1 MLYGYRQFYS
11 LHKNVVY
18 IKMLFIKTLQ
28 NKWKEDLILQTMNQ
42 IDHYP
47 KEKSKKVIG
56 LVKDKLGGKI
66 INEFVRLIAKTWHK
80 KKT

>member
-1 MLYGYRQFYS
+1 MLSGYRQFYN
-11 LHKNVVY
+11 LHKNVAYVK
-18 IKMLFIKTLQ
+18 IVFIKTLQ
-28 NKWKEDLILQTMNQ
+28 NNWKEDLILQTMNQ

-47 KEKSKKVIG
+47 KEKNKVIG

-66 INEFVRLIAKTWHK
+66 MNKFVRLRAKTWHK

>member
-1 MLYGYRQFYS
+1 MLNGYRQFYN

-18 IKMLFIKTLQ
+18 VKIVFIKTLQ
-28 NKWKEDLILQTMNQ
+28 NNWKEDLILQTMNQ

-56 LVKDKLGGKI
+56 LVKDILGGKI
-66 INEFVRLIAKTWHK
+66 SNEFVRLTSKTWHK

>member
-1 MLYGYRQFYS
+1 MLYGYRQFYN

-66 INEFVRLIAKTWHK
+66 INEFVRSTAKTWHK

>member
-11 LHKNVVY
+11 LHKNIVY

-28 NKWKEDLILQTMNQ
+28 NNWKEDLILQTMNQ

-47 KEKSKKVIG
+47 KEKNKVIG

-66 INEFVRLIAKTWHK
+66 MNKFVRLRAKTWHK

>member
-1 MLYGYRQFYS
+1 MLNGYRQFYN

-18 IKMLFIKTLQ
+18 VKIVFIKTLQ
-28 NKWKEDLILQTMNQ
+28 NNWKEDLILQTMNQ

-56 LVKDKLGGKI
+56 LVKDKAGGKL
-66 INEFVRLIAKTWHK
+66 INEFVRLTAKTWHK

>member
-1 MLYGYRQFYS
+1 MLHGYRQFYS

-56 LVKDKLGGKI
+56 
-66 INEFVRLIAKTWHK
+66 
-80 KKT
+80 

>member
-1 MLYGYRQFYS
+1 MLYGYRQFYN

-56 LVKDKLGGKI
+56 LVKDILGGKI
-66 INEFVRLIAKTWHK
+66 INEFVRLTSKTWHK